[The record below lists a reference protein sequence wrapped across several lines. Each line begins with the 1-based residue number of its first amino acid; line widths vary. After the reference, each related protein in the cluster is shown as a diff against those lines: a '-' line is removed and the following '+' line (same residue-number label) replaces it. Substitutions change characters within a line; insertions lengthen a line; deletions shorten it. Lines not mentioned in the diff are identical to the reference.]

1 MHTRPV
7 FSESLL
13 SKLLKN
19 RKCFSALLIYLLLLP
34 VSGFS
39 SELILSNQEKLY
51 LKKHPVIKVSNEMDW
66 APFDFVKNGVPKGYS
81 VDLVRLLAKKAG
93 IKIRFING
101 YSWYELVEQ
110 FDKRNIDLMHS
121 MSKSAERVKKYHF
134 SQAYMPW
141 RLSYILRDNEQDIN
155 SPADFKGRKIAV
167 GKGWSSTK
175 VLKQRYPE
183 AIFIDYETSLQML
196 QALSTA
202 KVDIAIDNMLTTN
215 YHATENII
223 TNIKQGGFLD
233 LHDADI
239 ESLHF
244 ASHKDTPELV
254 SIFEK
259 AYELITP
266 QEKTSLQKHW
276 FVDNNNK
283 SRILFSKAENA
294 YLEKK
299 KIIRMCIDP
308 DFAPFE
314 SFDESGQ
321 YVGITADFFKL
332 FQQEIGIP
340 IQPLK
345 TTTWTESV
353 QAAKNRQ
360 CDIFSLAMET
370 ENRKKYMNFTSP
382 YLHLPLVM
390 ATRMD
395 VAFIDNISH
404 LENTRIGIVKDYAFN
419 EIIRKKY
426 PNIEVV
432 DVENINEGL
441 QKVVNGELF
450 GFVETIATISY
461 HIQRNFIGE
470 LKIAGKFPE
479 KWSFSIGVRNDD
491 PQLLSLFEKVIQAT
505 PSNTRQ
511 KIINKYI
518 SVRYEQ
524 KPDYKLLIMVLI
536 GVTIVGLFGLY
547 HYRKLSKIN
556 RQLHILKDSLQEQ
569 ANRDPLTSLY
579 NRRYFHNFANNMI
592 NLAHREKSPLSVIML
607 DIDDFK
613 KINDSYGHAAGDIT
627 IKRTARLLMDFIRKS
642 DITARIG
649 GEEFVVL
656 LPATD
661 LVGTEKLACKLR
673 ELIAAETI
681 RTSQGDSIQF
691 TASLGV
697 ASLENTDT
705 SIDTLLNK
713 ADKALYQAK
722 HSGKNRV
729 EIYKPAA

>member
-1 MHTRPV
+1 
-7 FSESLL
+7 L
-13 SKLLKN
+13 SK
-19 RKCFSALLIYLLLLP
+19 FFAALLIYLLLLP
-34 VSGFS
+34 VTGFS
-39 SELILSNQEKLY
+39 SELILSDQEKHY

-81 VDLVRLLAKKAG
+81 VDLVRLLAQKAG
-93 IKIRFING
+93 IKIKFVNG
-101 YSWYELVEQ
+101 YSWYELMEQ
-110 FDKRNIDLMHS
+110 FDKRNIDLMHA
-121 MSKSAERVKKYHF
+121 MSKSEERVKKYHF
-134 SQAYMPW
+134 SQPYMPW
-141 RLSYILRDNEQDIN
+141 RLSYILRDNEQSIN
-155 SPADFKGRKIAV
+155 SPADFKGKKIAI

-175 VLKQRYPE
+175 VLKKRYPE

-196 QALSTA
+196 QALSSG
-202 KVDIAIDNMLTTN
+202 KVDIDIDNMLVAN
-215 YHATENII
+215 YLATENII

-233 LHDADI
+233 LQDAGI

-266 QEKTSLQKHW
+266 QEKTSLQKRW
-276 FVDNNNK
+276 FVDNNKNTL
-283 SRILFSKAENA
+283 LFSKPETA

-299 KIIRMCIDP
+299 KIITMCVDP

-314 SFDESGQ
+314 SLDKNGQ
-321 YVGITADFFKL
+321 YVGITADFFKI

-340 IQPLK
+340 IKPLK
-345 TTTWTESV
+345 TRTWTEAI

-370 ENRKKYMNFTSP
+370 EDRKQYMNFTSP
-382 YLHLPLVM
+382 YLRFPLVM

-395 VAFIDNISH
+395 VAFIDDIRRLKKSK
-404 LENTRIGIVKDYAFN
+404 IGIVKGYAFN

-432 DVENINEGL
+432 DVENINDGL

-450 GFVETIATISY
+450 GFVETIASIS
-461 HIQRNFIGE
+461 HAIQRDFVGE

-479 KWSFSIGVRNDD
+479 KWAFSIGVRNDA
-491 PQLLSLFEKVIQAT
+491 PLLLNIFEKMVKALPPAT
-505 PSNTRQ
+505 SQ

-524 KPDYKLLIMVLI
+524 KPDYRLLIWVLVAAAI
-536 GVTIVGLFGLY
+536 LGFFGLY

-556 RQLHILKDSLQEQ
+556 KQLHILKDNLQEQ
-569 ANRDPLTSLY
+569 ANRDPLTGLY
-579 NRRYFHNFANNMI
+579 NRRYFHNIANDLI
-592 NLAHREKSPLSVIML
+592 NLAHREKIPLSIIMV
-607 DIDDFK
+607 DIDFFK
-613 KINDSYGHAAGDIT
+613 KINDNYGHAAGDI
-627 IKRTARLLMDFIRKS
+627 IIQRMADIMLDFIRKS
-642 DITARIG
+642 DIVARIG
-649 GEEFVVL
+649 GEEFVIL
-656 LPATD
+656 LPNTD
-661 LVGTEKLACKLR
+661 LQGAVKLASKLR
-673 ELIAAETI
+673 EQVAEETVK
-681 RTSQGDSIQF
+681 TTHGDHVQF
-691 TASLGV
+691 TISLGV
-697 ASLENTDT
+697 AALENTDT
-705 SIDTLLNK
+705 TIDTLLNN

-729 EIYKPAA
+729 NVYKPTI